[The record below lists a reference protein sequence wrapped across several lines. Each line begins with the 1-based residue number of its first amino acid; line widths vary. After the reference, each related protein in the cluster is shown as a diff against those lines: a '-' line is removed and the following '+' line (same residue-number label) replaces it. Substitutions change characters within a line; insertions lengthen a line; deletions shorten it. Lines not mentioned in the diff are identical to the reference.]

1 MMARAS
7 QPIHKPIRIRATRGW
22 PLEHGDET
30 PLLTFSASELSE
42 LGRLAQIIDYRTS
55 GSQIFSQGDDATF
68 VYLLVDGV
76 VRTHHTLQ
84 GGDRQVLAF
93 HWPGDLFGLAEAGKY
108 VSSAE
113 AVSSSTVY
121 RFPFRKLEQFLLK
134 NPNVQDRFL
143 VKAMHDL
150 RKAQR
155 QLIIMGRFDVPR
167 RLAAFMLD
175 CSGHEHYFDPDQDI
189 LTLPMSRYDIAD
201 YLGTSAETVTRA
213 LARLQT
219 EGMLDRISART
230 LKLDRNRLRAFIGL
244 N

>member
-1 MMARAS
+1 
-7 QPIHKPIRIRATRGW
+7 
-22 PLEHGDET
+22 
-30 PLLTFSASELSE
+30 
-42 LGRLAQIIDYRTS
+42 
-55 GSQIFSQGDDATF
+55 
-68 VYLLVDGV
+68 
-76 VRTHHTLQ
+76 
-84 GGDRQVLAF
+84 
-93 HWPGDLFGLAEAGKY
+93 
-108 VSSAE
+108 
-113 AVSSSTVY
+113 
-121 RFPFRKLEQFLLK
+121 
-134 NPNVQDRFL
+134 
-143 VKAMHDL
+143 MHDL
-150 RKAQR
+150 RKSQR